1 MNELDSLVDT
11 ARAAFAEAKTP
22 AELENAKAQFLGK
35 SGRITELMKGMAAL
49 SVEEKKSRGAAI
61 NVAKQAIEAALTD
74 RRQQLADEELSLQL
88 RAEALDVSLPGRR
101 RIPGGLH
108 PVSRTLERIEEIFSL
123 VQQVVRESGYEEV
136 LSSGVVL
143 TGGSAVMPGMVE
155 LGEDI
160 FLKPVRRGIPK
171 YSSALSDMVAQ
182 PRAATVMGLLEE
194 ARFARMRGF
203 KVAQKNGSVKTA
215 FGRFKDFIVGNF

>member
-1 MNELDSLVDT
+1 MNELDSLVAT

-49 SVEEKKSRGAAI
+49 SVDEKKSRGAAI
-61 NVAKQAIEAALTD
+61 NVAKQAIESALTE

-108 PVSRTLERIEEIFSL
+108 PVSRTLERIEEIFSSMGFDAVSYTHL
-123 VQQVVRESGYEEV
+123 TLPTNREV
-136 LSSGVVL
+136 
-143 TGGSAVMPGMVE
+143 
-155 LGEDI
+155 
-160 FLKPVRRGIPK
+160 
-171 YSSALSDMVAQ
+171 
-182 PRAATVMGLLEE
+182 
-194 ARFARMRGF
+194 
-203 KVAQKNGSVKTA
+203 
-215 FGRFKDFIVGNF
+215 